1 MRPALRPPNRP
12 VDPGPGLQLL
22 GVVSYYHE
30 VTQKS
35 SMQPGRPP
43 PSVLQRLH
51 VYGVPSEEHPVQRVD
66 DGTAMIDGRTKTDE
80 LGELAGIALP
90 EGDYDTVAGFVLEE
104 LGHVP
109 RIGEQVHYDG
119 LRITELTMDGL
130 RTSNPRV
137 VQVNPRRTE
146 LLSTLRHESA

>member
-1 MRPALRPPNRP
+1 
-12 VDPGPGLQLL
+12 
-22 GVVSYYHE
+22 
-30 VTQKS
+30 
-35 SMQPGRPP
+35 
-43 PSVLQRLH
+43 
-51 VYGVPSEEHPVQRVD
+51 
-66 DGTAMIDGRTKTDE
+66 MIDGQTKTDE

-137 VQVNPRRTE
+137 VQVTPRRTE